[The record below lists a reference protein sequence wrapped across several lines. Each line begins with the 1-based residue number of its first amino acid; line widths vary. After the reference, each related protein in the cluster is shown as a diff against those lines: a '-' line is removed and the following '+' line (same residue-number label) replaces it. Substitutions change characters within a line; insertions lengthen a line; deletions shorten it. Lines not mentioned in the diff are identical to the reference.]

1 MLPVGKTRLWD
12 FIGKVMPQV
21 IMNELRIKMR
31 SRSAVFLAVY
41 NDQRILGLKRNYSCT
56 ISSKMSGRE

>member
-41 NDQRILGLKRNYSCT
+41 ND
-56 ISSKMSGRE
+56 